1 MRVKEI
7 MVSVKRVIQ
16 TAPYES
22 SAVELNQTVE
32 LDEDDDAG
40 EVRNEVYADVTRM
53 VKRAIDNEAK
63 KYGRKEKSNG

>member
-16 TAPYES
+16 TAAYES
-22 SAVELNQTVE
+22 STVELTQTVE
-32 LDEDDDAG
+32 LDEDDDAS
-40 EVRNEVYADVTRM
+40 EVRNEAYADVTRM

-63 KYGRKEKSNG
+63 KYGSKEKSNG